1 MKRWIALATLL
12 VALSACSGRTVV
24 TAEVDVL
31 SFLDAADLTQELTV
45 PGSIEVY
52 VPDADDNL
60 TTPDGGYLVDSM
72 PLLDQL
78 TGFGVRVEIELENT
92 GSGALD
98 VAASFRL
105 APASDSTNIYDGNN
119 DVALVEATA
128 SLAPGA
134 TQTVVLEASLAQGDP
149 NLDLIT
155 GDGFRI
161 GLDVRATG
169 SSTVRYRLTGFALT
183 LSQRPFDLIVP

>member
-24 TAEVDVL
+24 TADVDVL
-31 SFLDAADLTQELTV
+31 SFLDEVDLSQEVTV

-52 VPDADDNL
+52 LPDADDNL
-60 TTPDGGYLVDSM
+60 FTPDGGYLVDSV

-92 GSGALD
+92 GSDTLD
-98 VAASFRL
+98 IAASFRL
-105 APASDSTNIYDGNN
+105 APASDSANIYDGNN
-119 DVALVEATA
+119 DVALAEATA

-149 NLDLIT
+149 NLDSIT
-155 GDGFRI
+155 SDGFRI
-161 GLDVRATG
+161 GLDVGITG

>member
-31 SFLDAADLTQELTV
+31 SFLDTADLTQELTV

-60 TTPDGGYLVDSM
+60 TTPDGGYLVDAV

-92 GSGALD
+92 GSGALE
-98 VAASFRL
+98 VGATFRL
-105 APASDSTNIYDGNN
+105 APASDSVNIYDGND
-119 DVALVEATA
+119 DVALADASA

-134 TQTVVLEASLAQGDP
+134 TQTVVLEATLAQGDP
-149 NLDLIT
+149 KLDLIT

-169 SSTVRYRLTGFALT
+169 SSTVRYRLTGFT
-183 LSQRPFDLIVP
+183 LVLQQRPFDLIVP